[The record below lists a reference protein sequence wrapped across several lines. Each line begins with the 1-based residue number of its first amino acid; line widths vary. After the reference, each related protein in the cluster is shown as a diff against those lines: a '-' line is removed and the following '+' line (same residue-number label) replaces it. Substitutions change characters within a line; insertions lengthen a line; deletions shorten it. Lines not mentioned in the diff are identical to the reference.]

1 MLHIFISLITKFS
14 SPSKSEQK
22 DEEKHYSLLS
32 SEQNKPFSVL
42 KDFQQNFLSGEG
54 IILTSFFTLQFFFW
68 IALTFFFMSDLTL
81 NQFSFL
87 EVELPEV
94 FNIHPDFLKGTFLNT
109 SLYKYALSVY

>member
-1 MLHIFISLITKFS
+1 MLHVFISLITKFS
-14 SPSKSEQK
+14 SPSQSEQK

-54 IILTSFFTLQFFFW
+54 IKLTSFFTLQFFFW

-109 SLYKYALSVY
+109 SLYKYALSAY